1 MLFLIFEN
9 TKLDGVRVIIPHI
22 FLDHRGWFYES
33 YSRSKFKEFGL
44 DIDFIQDNQS
54 YSKHINTVRGIHF
67 QNNPY
72 AQSKLVRCIAGRIL
86 DIAVDLRKGSP
97 TYCQWISV
105 ELSAENKK
113 QLFIP
118 KGFGHAFI
126 TLEEN
131 SEVCYKVDAPWS
143 REHERTISYLDP
155 DINIKWP
162 EGKKILSDKDAN
174 APFLND
180 CDINF
185 IYGEW

>member
-1 MLFLIFEN
+1 MKIE
-9 TKLDGVRVIIPHI
+9 KMPLDDLYVIVPQVYN
-22 FLDHRGWFYES
+22 DNRGWFYES
-33 YSRSKFKEFGL
+33 YNRQSFMDNGINIE
-44 DIDFIQDNQS
+44 FIQDNHS
-54 YSKHINTVRGIHF
+54 LSISKYTMRGIHF

-72 AQSKLVRCIAGRIL
+72 AQSKLVRCIVGRIL
-86 DIAVDLRKGSP
+86 DIAVDLRRGSP
-97 TYCQWISV
+97 TYCKWIAV

-131 SEVCYKVDAPWS
+131 TQVCYKVDAPWS
-143 REHERTISYLDP
+143 KEHERTISYLDP

-162 EGKKILSDKDAN
+162 EGEKVLSDKDAN